1 MIINTGGR
9 TDTVQY
15 FAPWLLK
22 RFAEGYVLARN
33 PLFPDKVAR
42 YELDPEVVDCV
53 VFCSKN
59 YRPILPRL
67 REITDRFRTYCFY
80 TITAYGRDVEPG
92 VPGIAESME
101 TLKELASIVGPRRV
115 AWRYDPVLLTKT
127 YTIERHKDTFA
138 RMAAELAPHI
148 DRCVFSFV
156 EMYRKVERN
165 MPELVPLNDAYRNE
179 LAEFLGATAARFG
192 FPIQTCGTDGDY
204 TRFGIRTSGCMTLDI
219 LGRANGVTFRKL
231 KHKGI
236 RAGCHCIET
245 HDIGAYDTCLNG
257 CKYCYANQNPHKAF
271 ENFKFHDPKSPLL
284 LGHLK
289 PDDTVTPGAQKSY
302 LASPPSARKNGSST
316 VSDKEN
322 VR

>member
-15 FAPWLLK
+15 FTPWLLK
-22 RFAEGYVLARN
+22 RFAEGFVLARN

-67 REITDRFRTYCFY
+67 REITDRFRTYFFY

-101 TLKELASIVGPRRV
+101 TLKELASIVGSRRV
-115 AWRYDPVLLTKT
+115 AWRYDPVLLTRT

-148 DRCVFSFV
+148 DRCIFSFV

-165 MPELVPLNDAYRNE
+165 MPELIPLSQDYRDE
-179 LAEFLGATAARFG
+179 LAEFLGATAARHG

-204 TRFGIRTSGCMTLDI
+204 TRFGVRSSGCMTLDI
-219 LGRANGVTFRKL
+219 LGRANGVRFRKL
-231 KHKGI
+231 KHPGI
-236 RAGCHCIET
+236 REGCHCIET
-245 HDIGAYDTCLNG
+245 RDIGAYDTCLNG
-257 CKYCYANQNPHKAF
+257 CKYCYANQDPHKAF
-271 ENFKFHDPKSPLL
+271 ENRRFHDPDSPLL

-289 PDDTVTPGAQKSY
+289 PSDVVTSAQQKSF
-302 LASPPSARKNGSST
+302 LASPVSTPSDDSSAHP
-316 VSDKEN
+316 DLF
-322 VR
+322 

>member
-15 FAPWLLK
+15 FTDWLLN
-22 RFAEGYVLARN
+22 RFAEGYALSRN
-33 PLFPDKVAR
+33 PLFPDKVTR
-42 YELDPEVVDCV
+42 WELNPEVVDCV

-59 YRPILPRL
+59 YRPILPRI

-92 VPGIAESME
+92 VPGIDESME
-101 TLKELASIVGPRRV
+101 TLAELASIVGRERV

-138 RMAAELAPHI
+138 RMAERLAPHI

-156 EMYRKVERN
+156 EMYRKVEAN

-192 FPIQTCGTDGDY
+192 FPIQTCGTDVDFS
-204 TRFGIRTSGCMTLDI
+204 RFGIASSGCMTLDI

-236 RAGCHCIET
+236 RAGCRCIET

-257 CKYCYANQNPHKAF
+257 CKYCYANQNPRKAF
-271 ENFKFHDPKSPLL
+271 ENFRYHDPKSPLL
-284 LGHLK
+284 LGNLK
-289 PDDTVTPGAQKSY
+289 PGDTVTPGNQKSF
-302 LASPPSARKNGSST
+302 LAAPPSARKKADT
-316 VSDKEN
+316 TSDQPDLF
-322 VR
+322 